1 MHSTVHAVTH
11 AVADIQEPISRTP
24 GEDVQH
30 FLAEQLAIQRAGV
43 RASLANHSPDAR
55 LEAARE
61 RIRKS
66 AEQLA
71 AALSAVGTLDNRSE
85 GTATPSSPPGEE
97 TPASVS
103 APFPRH
109 NADDEPARSDASA
122 QSGDLHMD
130 SLLALSTA
138 AVGPMQSCVELLDK
152 HCPDL
157 PPFSEQQPFNNN
169 TDVGSAEA
177 AVQAALDEFGVSL
190 NALHT
195 SGRELRQVSAEEA
208 QTCEACVD
216 DLSAALQSLLRHVTD
231 DGDIMGRAL
240 RAERAALR
248 LTEQL
253 RVLQQQG

>member
-1 MHSTVHAVTH
+1 MQSTM
-11 AVADIQEPISRTP
+11 QPISRTP

-43 RASLANHSPDAR
+43 RASLASHLPDAR

-85 GTATPSSPPGEE
+85 GTATPSSPPPCEE
-97 TPASVS
+97 TPAAVS

-109 NADDEPARSDASA
+109 NADDEPARSDTSA

-138 AVGPMQSCVELLDK
+138 AVGPMQACVELLDK

-157 PPFSEQQPFNNN
+157 PPSSSEQQPFNNN
-169 TDVGSAEA
+169 TDVGSAGA

-190 NALHT
+190 NALHA
-195 SGRELRQVSAEEA
+195 SARELRQVSAEEA

-216 DLSAALQSLLRHVTD
+216 DLSAALQSLLRHVHD

-240 RAERAALR
+240 RAERAALL